1 MREVQL
7 YINNKRVDLYGNEKI
22 QITSSIQNIQDISK
36 VFTDFSQTF
45 TVPCSD
51 NNNDIFDFFYN
62 NDVDGTFQAQERADA
77 RIEINHI
84 PFRRG
89 KIQLEGSEIKNNNP
103 ESYKVTFYGDVVS
116 LKDLFGTLKLSDLN
130 YSTIAFNYTGSSVN
144 DRIQNTADLDVRFP
158 LISSERV
165 WQYGD
170 GTSSDISIDAG
181 RISYS
186 ELFPAIKDK
195 AIIDIIETQFGVNFN
210 SDFFDGDY
218 FKKSFTY
225 WKNSELP
232 FLSSPPSQLL
242 FNDSSANS
250 NLINNEALNVF
261 GTPIADFSNT
271 NELNLTIATSPTASY
286 FVDVYKNGALLT
298 TIDSGSS
305 TSGTHQI
312 FTNVFS
318 TPSLNDTYT
327 FDVRTYN
334 MSAATTVTGS
344 VQFVKSGEDQD
355 AATGALI
362 PINNVQNAAVTIAA
376 PLQIQYNFNTTAPDI
391 TVSDWFAGILKMF
404 NLTCYP
410 IETATNY
417 KVEPLMAW
425 YLHGGEINITE
436 YTDTK
441 SIKID
446 RPKLYKEISFEYAQ
460 SKAFLNQE
468 FRGRVGYNYG
478 DLSLGFSY
486 DGKPFKVK
494 LPFENMQFTKFTG
507 TNLQVSYAVDNAV
520 GGKSYIPKP
529 VKLFMDEAKTVSFR
543 FNDGSSTFEV
553 TTYMPFG
560 QDQVYNTVNFSQN
573 FGLEFS
579 TLKEEEIPL
588 SLYAVFYQEYITNLF
603 DPKTRK
609 VTVKCRLPL
618 PVLTMLTLDDSI
630 LLRDKRYSIETMKTD
645 LTSGDVELVLLSD
658 FNRPFLPTIPDV
670 PPGPITGP
678 KSIALPIKM
687 IKPPNPT
694 KQFGGGG
701 GYITLAATVETSFV
715 SLSIKGGA
723 VTLPLTLTA
732 DTILDIEIARNTTGS
747 ARNQTIPVTY
757 YDATGTA
764 INTSFI
770 FLQQV

>member
-7 YINNKRVDLYGNEKI
+7 YINNKRVDLYGDEKI

-45 TVPCSD
+45 TVPASD
-51 NNNDIFDFFYN
+51 NNNDIFDYFYN
-62 NDVDGTFQAQERADA
+62 NDFDGTFQAQERADA
-77 RIEINHI
+77 RIEINNI

-103 ESYKVTFYGDVVS
+103 ESYKITFYGDVVS
-116 LKDLFGTLKLSDLN
+116 LKDLFGTLKLSDLD
-130 YSTIAFNYTGSSVN
+130 YSSIAFAYTGTTVN
-144 DRIQNTADLDVRFP
+144 HRIQTVGDLDVRFP
-158 LISSERV
+158 LISSDKV
-165 WQYGD
+165 WTYGD
-170 GTSSDISIDAG
+170 SGANDISLPAHP
-181 RISYS
+181 ISYT
-186 ELFPAIKDK
+186 ELFPAVKDK
-195 AIIDIIETQFGVNFN
+195 AIIDIIQTQFGVTFN
-210 SDFFDGDY
+210 SNFFDGDY
-218 FKKSFTY
+218 FKNSFTW
-225 WKNSELP
+225 WKNSETV
-232 FLSSPPSQLL
+232 FFSSPPTQLL

-250 NLINNEALNVF
+250 NLVSNEVLNVY
-261 GTPIADFSNT
+261 GTPIGDFYDT
-271 NELNLTIATSPTASY
+271 HELNLTIATSPTASY

-312 FTNVFS
+312 FTNVS
-318 TPSLNDTYT
+318 SSPSLNDTYT
-327 FDVRTYN
+327 FEVRTYN

-344 VQFVKSGEDQD
+344 VQFVKSGEEQD
-355 AATGALI
+355 PGTGALI
-362 PINNVQNAAVTIAA
+362 PITNVQNAAVTIAA
-376 PLQIQYNFNTTAPDI
+376 ALEIQYNFNTTAPDI
-391 TVSDWFAGILKMF
+391 TVSDWFSGILKMF

-410 IETATNY
+410 IETATHY

-436 YTDTK
+436 YTDVE
-441 SIKID
+441 SIKVD
-446 RPKLYKEISFEYAQ
+446 RPKLYKEISFEYEQ
-460 SKAFLNQE
+460 SKAFLNEE

-486 DGKPFKVK
+486 DGQPFKVK
-494 LPFENMQFTKFTG
+494 LPFENMQFTKFSS
-507 TNLQVSYAVDNAV
+507 TNLQVSYALDSAEN
-520 GGKSYIPKP
+520 GKPYVPKP
-529 VKLFMDEAKTVSFR
+529 VKLFMDESKAVSFR
-543 FNDGSSTFEV
+543 FNDGSSTFEA

-560 QDQVYNTVNFSQN
+560 QDQVYNTMNFSQN

-588 SLYAVFYQEYITNLF
+588 SLYATFYQAYITNLF

-618 PVLTMLTLDDSI
+618 PVLTTLTLDDSI

-701 GYITLAATVETSFV
+701 GYITLSATVETAFV

-723 VTLPLTLTA
+723 VSLPLTLSA
-732 DTILDIEIARNTTGS
+732 DTILDIELARNTTGS

-757 YDATGTA
+757 YDASGTA